1 MTLTFTTHDES
12 IPDASRID
20 AGLDAFNLQAAPL
33 DGVAPIVCIA
43 RTASG
48 EVAGGAVARTWGVC
62 AELQQLWVAEEHRRQ
77 GVGRQLVRLYESR
90 ARARGCTT
98 FYLTTFSF
106 QAPSLYVALGYR
118 CVLELDGFPD
128 CIVKYVMLRRD
139 DQIDANGVRRVP
151 G

>member
-12 IPDASRID
+12 IPDALRID
-20 AGLDAFNLQAAPL
+20 AGLDAFNVRAAPL
-33 DGVAPIVCIA
+33 DDVVPIVCTA

-77 GVGRQLVRLYESR
+77 GVGSRLVRLYEAR

-106 QAPSLYVALGYR
+106 QAPSLYRTLGYR
-118 CVLELDGFPD
+118 SALEIDGFPD
-128 CIVKYVMLRRD
+128 GIVKFVMLRRED
-139 DQIDANGVRRVP
+139 V
-151 G
+151 